1 MSKFDIENP
10 QLLFLLL
17 IPIPIMGIGMFFFGS
32 QWLQLYSMTPFW
44 SIFGTGLSIM
54 SYYGGVG
61 VVMVNRK
68 IFNIKRNRV
77 NILDRV

>member
-1 MSKFDIENP
+1 
-10 QLLFLLL
+10 
-17 IPIPIMGIGMFFFGS
+17 
-32 QWLQLYSMTPFW
+32 
-44 SIFGTGLSIM
+44 M